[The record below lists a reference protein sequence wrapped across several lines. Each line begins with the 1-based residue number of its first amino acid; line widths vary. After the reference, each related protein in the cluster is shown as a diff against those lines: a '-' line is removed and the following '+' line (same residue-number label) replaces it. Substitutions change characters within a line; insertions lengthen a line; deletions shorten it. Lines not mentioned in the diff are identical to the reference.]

1 MSSHKD
7 NTVMND
13 AGMSDHVNKRV
24 RILTDIQILQSPRWC
39 RETDYLPDSEPVGG
53 MIDRL
58 PQKLQSILIPLIR
71 FIQIARK
78 AKDYEVVITAN
89 IKVLQLFGIYRRLLR
104 LRSPRQVVLELML
117 DEVQDTI
124 VWRMKRFVQC
134 IAFAWVD
141 IIFVSARD
149 EVETYSRRF
158 NLPTGRVRY
167 LPFHTDIIQPRIFGN
182 NGGYILAAGRTGRD
196 YETLADAVKDINEKV
211 IIVSDRYS
219 IENIKFP
226 PNVELMTD
234 IPYEK
239 YIDLMTNCRFVV
251 VPLKRLVKS
260 TGQVVILEAMGLGK
274 PVIATRTTGT
284 VDYIQ
289 HGVNGLLCPPGD
301 AGALSMEIVKLS
313 NDKILFNKI
322 AANALESVMREHTF
336 EVYFDRVLKAATE
349 ITEG

>member
-1 MSSHKD
+1 M
-7 NTVMND
+7 
-13 AGMSDHVNKRV
+13 
-24 RILTDIQILQSPRWC
+24 
-39 RETDYLPDSEPVGG
+39 
-53 MIDRL
+53 
-58 PQKLQSILIPLIR
+58 
-71 FIQIARK
+71 
-78 AKDYEVVITAN
+78 
-89 IKVLQLFGIYRRLLR
+89 
-104 LRSPRQVVLELML
+104 
-117 DEVQDTI
+117 
-124 VWRMKRFVQC
+124 
-134 IAFAWVD
+134 
-141 IIFVSARD
+141 
-149 EVETYSRRF
+149 
-158 NLPTGRVRY
+158 
-167 LPFHTDIIQPRIFGN
+167 
-182 NGGYILAAGRTGRD
+182 
-196 YETLADAVKDINEKV
+196 

-336 EVYFDRVLKAATE
+336 EVYVDRVLKAATE